1 MAKLRKQ
8 FLGKVSGKLG
18 DLVFR
23 NTRRTNYISS
33 RPVSFNTPQ
42 DEYSINRRSRF
53 AMAGKFSSL
62 IISIPDLKLLWQ
74 LQAPAGMNIF
84 NYLVKTNYNLV
95 NPDGL
100 TEIVSLTPP
109 MGWIVNSENVTVNQ
123 NDIKITISPIGENSG
138 IRTDLEK
145 EVRLFCVISLSKPA
159 DTKLDASILIPLVS
173 EKALLSLTNTLN
185 FELKITNQISEL
197 MNKYQT
203 RLLLFALVT
212 YDEEGNPVSYSKTF
226 IG

>member
-33 RPVSFNTPQ
+33 RPVNFNVPQ
-42 DEYSINRRSRF
+42 DEASQNRRTRF

-62 IISIPDLKLLWQ
+62 ITSIPELKLLWQ
-74 LQAPAGMNIF
+74 LQAPTGVNIF
-84 NYLVKTNYNLV
+84 NHLVKTNYNLV

-109 MGWIVNSENVTVNQ
+109 MGWIANSENISVNQ
-123 NDIKITISPIGENSG
+123 NEIKVTIQSIGENSG
-138 IRTDLEK
+138 INTQLEK
-145 EVRLFCVISLSKPA
+145 EIRLFCVISFSNPINNNLDKTIMLSFSSDK
-159 DTKLDASILIPLVS
+159 VQ
-173 EKALLSLTNTLN
+173 LSLTGNLN
-185 FELKITNQISEL
+185 FQIKLTNQISEL
-197 MNKYQT
+197 MNQYQK
-203 RLLLFALVT
+203 RLMLFALVT
-212 YDEEGNPVSYSKTF
+212 FDADGNPVSYSKTF

>member
-23 NTRRTNYISS
+23 NTRRTNYISA
-33 RPVSFNTPQ
+33 RPVSFNVPQ
-42 DEYSINRRSRF
+42 DEDSLNRRSRF

-62 IISIPDLKLLWQ
+62 ITSIPELKLLWQ
-74 LQAPAGMNIF
+74 LQAPAGVNIF
-84 NYLVKTNYNLV
+84 NYLVKINYSLV

-109 MGWIVNSENVTVNQ
+109 LGWIANSESIDVNQTEINVTV
-123 NDIKITISPIGENSG
+123 KAIGENSG
-138 IRTDLEK
+138 IKPELEK
-145 EVRLFCVISLSKPA
+145 EVQLFCVVSLTNPS
-159 DTKLDASILIPLVS
+159 DTNLDRTILIPLSSDRV
-173 EKALLSLTNTLN
+173 LLSLTDNLN
-185 FELKITNQISEL
+185 FQIKITNQISEL
-197 MNKYQT
+197 MSKYQA
-203 RLLLFALVT
+203 RLMLFALVT
-212 YDEEGNPVSYSKTF
+212 FDVEGNPVSYSKTF

>member
-84 NYLVKTNYNLV
+84 NYLFRTNYNLV

-109 MGWIVNSENVTVNQ
+109 RGWIVNSENVTVNQ

-173 EKALLSLTNTLN
+173 EKALLSLTDTLN